1 MVSVDE
7 NLCRKLIL
15 TLFLSKLNVPLQVWA
30 VGLNTGLLP
39 SRKSK
44 LGASSMNLSAVRHL
58 SSGGGLHLGKLGLVL
73 ELCHQNAHFKSI
85 LLGFFNVISC
95 VSKHTVLASEMGRAY
110 RKPPKWLRAGLK
122 SEDSSHVFFWAH
134 TSLPPCVAS
143 PVTHFTWCTL
153 SPCCHL
159 LVCLLLSLQSQ
170 QPSFLL
176 INIFFSVFQS
186 LLSLD
191 HLNAH
196 FCHSICVSWK
206 CWKTKAFIFFFCVF
220 CEFLA
225 DA

>member
-73 ELCHQNAHFKSI
+73 ELCHQNAHFRSI

-110 RKPPKWLRAGLK
+110 RKPPKWLRAGLEK
-122 SEDSSHVFFWAH
+122 WRFIACFLLSSH
-134 TSLPPCVAS
+134 LPPSLCGSSCHPFHLVHTV
-143 PVTHFTWCTL
+143 PLL
-153 SPCCHL
+153 SPAGL
-159 LVCLLLSLQSQ
+159 PSPLSPKPAAVLSSYKHFFFCIPE
-170 QPSFLL
+170 PS
-176 INIFFSVFQS
+176 
-186 LLSLD
+186 
-191 HLNAH
+191 
-196 FCHSICVSWK
+196 VSWPFK
-206 CWKTKAFIFFFCVF
+206 CAFLPFNLCFLKMLKTKAFISFFCVF